1 MQRVIDVNI
10 RVLCEIVLVLVSLIL
25 AALRSGAFRWN
36 SESQFGEF
44 GLLLLKTL
52 LSPLDAPV
60 LEPNFNL
67 ENKEGIS
74 ILIHSYINN

>member
-1 MQRVIDVNI
+1 MKGVIDINI

-25 AALRSGAFRWN
+25 AALRSRAFRRN
-36 SESQFGEF
+36 RESQFGQF

-60 LEPNFNL
+60 LEPNFDL
-67 ENKEGIS
+67 KTEVVFQYIDVS
-74 ILIHSYINN
+74 I